1 MELSI
6 VIPVYNEGSH
16 IAETLPVIA
25 SYADKTEAEY
35 KLIVVD
41 DGSADDTWQKVIS
54 LKERFPRLEAIRLS
68 RNFGKEAAI
77 CAGLDAADSDAVI
90 IMDSDL
96 QHPPEL
102 IPAMVSLW
110 RLQQVDIVNCVKQG
124 GSGNG
129 LAYRMSTAIF
139 YWLLQTFSGYN
150 LSGAS
155 DYKLLSSKALEAW
168 RQFPE
173 SKTFFRGMIA
183 SLGFAGATIEF
194 TVPQRVE
201 GNSKWSLTGLVG
213 LAVKAIVAFSSIPLY
228 LIAAIGALFLVGAFF
243 VGMEALYN
251 KFIGVSATGF
261 TTVILLLLIVGGII
275 MVSLGIMGYY
285 LSAVYQEVKRRP
297 RFLISETTER
307 KSG

>member
-6 VIPVYNEGSH
+6 IIPVYNEGNH

-41 DGSADDTWQKVIS
+41 DGSVDDTWKQLIV

-77 CAGLDAADSDAVI
+77 CAGLDAADSGAVI

-110 RLQQVDIVNCVKQG
+110 RLQEVDIVNCVKQG

-129 LAYRMSTAIF
+129 PAYRMSTAIF

-183 SLGFAGATIEF
+183 SLGFASATIEF